1 MVTVFFDAPQR
12 CVTNLKKLLLQ
23 WIVSPETLE
32 HMASTW
38 NHEKSHISPG
48 LKWSR
53 PSGRI
58 RRNKL
63 GYYSGLAVLP
73 NDVVI
78 AWGTGASVGK
88 AKKKK
93 KKAREE
99 KGGSWYQARVAAA
112 EWGFFL
118 FFFDRG
124 VGWLQPMRCCH
135 MDLSF
140 IQGAI
145 RLVLLIVFPYWLSFC
160 VAPLNTLPTSRLPLF
175 SLSRLW
181 WY

>member
-23 WIVSPETLE
+23 GIVPPETLE

-93 KKAREE
+93 KRQGRRRVGADTRQEWLQLS
-99 KGGSWYQARVAAA
+99 GDFFCFFWRGSWLVAANA
-112 EWGFFL
+112 MLSYGFEL
-118 FFFDRG
+118 YSGRHQTGLTDCLS
-124 VGWLQPMRCCH
+124 VWLPGPW
-135 MDLSF
+135 S
-140 IQGAI
+140 
-145 RLVLLIVFPYWLSFC
+145 
-160 VAPLNTLPTSRLPLF
+160 
-175 SLSRLW
+175 
-181 WY
+181 

>member
-23 WIVSPETLE
+23 WIVPPETLE

-93 KKAREE
+93 KSE
-99 KGGSWYQARVAAA
+99 GGEGWELIPGKSGCSWV
-112 EWGFFL
+112 GIFFV
-118 FFFDRG
+118 FFDGG

-145 RLVLLIVFPYWLSFC
+145 RLVLLIVFPCGSLDPG
-160 VAPLNTLPTSRLPLF
+160 VNTLPTSRLPLF